1 MTSPRVVFA
10 MPAYNRP
17 DTLAETLESILSQTN
32 RDFALMIVDD
42 APTEA
47 TDAIIA
53 RYQQL
58 DSRVSHERNSR
69 RLGMVG
75 NWRKCFLR
83 ARALHP
89 QSEYFAWVSDHDFWH
104 PRWLEVL
111 VAELDARPAV
121 VVAYPQTLRA
131 YANFRSRVPKSFET
145 FGIKDPVE
153 RVRLAAEGLMAGD
166 TIYGLF
172 RASALAAAG
181 IFRPVML
188 PDRQV
193 LLALAGLGE
202 FRQVPEVLWYRDV
215 PRNFS
220 LDRQRASFF
229 TGAFPLYTYLP
240 WHAQHYGLMFWDF
253 VVCGRGGT
261 TLDRKTALRVAAAQ
275 WKSSAGRQR
284 QQREAAR
291 DEDAASQSEESDDRQ

>member
-17 DTLAETLESILSQTN
+17 DTLAQTLESILSQSN
-32 RDFALMIVDD
+32 GDFALIIVDD
-42 APTEA
+42 APTEE

-58 DSRVSHERNSR
+58 DGRITHERNPT

-83 ARALHP
+83 ARAAHP

-104 PRWLEVL
+104 PRWLEAL
-111 VAELDARPAV
+111 VAELDAHPDV

-131 YANFRSRVPKSFET
+131 YPNLRSRVPRSFET
-145 FGIKDPVE
+145 LGIKDPVE
-153 RVRLAAEGLMAGD
+153 RVRLASERLLAGD

-172 RASALAAAG
+172 RAHALASAG
-181 IFRPVML
+181 IFRAVML

-193 LLALAGLGE
+193 MLALAALGE

-220 LDRQRASFF
+220 LDRQRTSFF

-240 WHAQHYGLMFWDF
+240 WHAQHCGLMLWDF
-253 VVCGRGGT
+253 VLRGRGGKALART
-261 TLDRKTALRVAAAQ
+261 TALRAAAAQ
-275 WKSSAGRQR
+275 FKSSAARHR
-284 QQREAAR
+284 RQREATD
-291 DEDAASQSEESDDRQ
+291 DEAASSQSGESG